1 MPCGE
6 TYFTHNILI
15 PLLFTSPNGHTSM
28 ANRDTYRY
36 TLKRGNQIVY
46 VGITNQQNRFF
57 HLPPKPMLR
66 VRLLVGLVLGL
77 SALTGQGVPPPTPKQ
92 PVAVADTTFD
102 QAVALEQLRRQIA
115 GREQEPAEAVFQN
128 IQMMKGMPAGR
139 LLRVMEM
146 GYSRSLGVTC
156 VHCHVPEAWEKED
169 KPTKQIAR
177 DMAAMVRTIN
187 EEHLKNIRNLK
198 SERPTVNCTTCHR
211 GQTKPALDLPPG

>member
-57 HLPPKPMLR
+57 HLPSKPMLR

-77 SALTGQGVPPPTPKQ
+77 SALTGQGVPPRLQNSPSPSPTRRS
-92 PVAVADTTFD
+92 TR
-102 QAVALEQLRRQIA
+102 LRPSNNCA
-115 GREQEPAEAVFQN
+115 GRSQ
-128 IQMMKGMPAGR
+128 GG
-139 LLRVMEM
+139 
-146 GYSRSLGVTC
+146 SRNPPRPFS
-156 VHCHVPEAWEKED
+156 
-169 KPTKQIAR
+169 
-177 DMAAMVRTIN
+177 RTF
-187 EEHLKNIRNLK
+187 R
-198 SERPTVNCTTCHR
+198 
-211 GQTKPALDLPPG
+211 